1 MKGVKTLSTFLV
13 LALTLGMISTASAQ
27 DADRWDAQYT
37 TSDEIFSQ
45 LGDTTDFKKKNDGW
59 FIVKDNTAAETA
71 FSWGDIDAREI
82 RFQEDYFV
90 DSSDKVEIYETSSKS
105 NKLGTL
111 NDGQGNLTID
121 VTGISGNSV
130 YTVWSNTDTTND
142 MGISNVYIDSGEI
155 ADNIEVDDYVDQFAS
170 DFAKPETLSC
180 AVQFATL
187 FSSCWSPF
195 EFTFGGGDKQT
206 FLNDLEANG
215 GVIEEDRKDTLS
227 NIETVNKQ
235 SFGISQAQAKKT
247 AIEELNNGSTVAEA
261 RSVIL
266 DDVDNFWS
274 AREQNLVTQHQ
285 LEIQQFKN
293 VLSEADAIG
302 VDYSEMF
309 DQNHSDY
316 TIYRENYTLING
328 TQTQIYEVYADSG
341 QLIHSPIKTGGTG
354 LDTAENGYQFLAADQ
369 YATGIDSVIN
379 QRQTAYDNVVTL
391 VDGIYNNYQPGG
403 LNPSDVLGPLEALK
417 TSATNYAETGGTSYL
432 ATTFEQ
438 MGLSTSFDKAFT
450 VSYQNTDMSNASTI
464 EGQLFGSP
472 DDFPNGFEANT
483 TYDASSK
490 TAWMVYQ
497 PESGA
502 AESVNFNDTF
512 TVDKIQ
518 NLQTGDQINNTTIQQ
533 QEFYTTNITKLES
546 QLDTIRAQQEELK
559 GSFGGGGGVN
569 DGLLG
574 LTGVL
579 GGLVIVL
586 ILILAGAIFA

>member
-247 AIEELNNGSTVAEA
+247 AIEELNNGSTVDEA